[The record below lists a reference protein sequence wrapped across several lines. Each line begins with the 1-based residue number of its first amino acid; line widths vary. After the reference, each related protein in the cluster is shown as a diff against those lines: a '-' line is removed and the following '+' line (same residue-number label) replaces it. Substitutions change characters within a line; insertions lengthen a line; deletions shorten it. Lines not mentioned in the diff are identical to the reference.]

1 MIPRCVLAGLLA
13 GSVIATPLQAHEV
26 AGSRGGRVAD
36 VGRYHA
42 ELVAAGEAVE
52 VFLSEGDR
60 ALPAAGFKGTAIL
73 VVDGKPARVPLSPA
87 GDRLAGRAPA
97 ILGPHPKG
105 AVQITAPDGSTASG
119 RLP

>member
-1 MIPRCVLAGLLA
+1 MIPRLLLTAGLIAA
-13 GSVIATPLQAHEV
+13 GPVQAHEV

-52 VFLSEGDR
+52 VFLSDGTR

-97 ILGPHPKG
+97 ALGANPKG

-119 RLP
+119 RFQ